1 MARAGSTT
9 DYPWGDEIDSS
20 KAKYNSE
27 DRSEYGTVRVGYYSA
42 NAFGMHDTVGN
53 VFEWIEDCW
62 HKTYKGAPID
72 GSAWLSENEGNCE
85 RRVKRGSA
93 WNSRAEV
100 LRSAFRWRIRAK
112 SRNYFSGFRIARTLS
127 Q

>member
-72 GSAWLSENEGNCE
+72 GSAWLSASGGDCKK
-85 RRVKRGSA
+85 RVLRGGS
-93 WNSRAEV
+93 WNSNPGS
-100 LRSAFRWRIRAK
+100 LRSANRHRLNASFRHY
-112 SRNYFSGFRIARTLS
+112 YFGFRIARTLS
-127 Q
+127 

>member
-1 MARAGSTT
+1 MQGARQSILG
-9 DYPWGDEIDSS
+9 GDDIDSS
-20 KAKYNSE
+20 KAKYDSGDGSE
-27 DRSEYGTVRVGYYSA
+27 KGTVPVGSYSA
-42 NAFGMHDTVGN
+42 NAFGVHNTAGN
-53 VFEWIEDCW
+53 VEEMIEDCW
-62 HKTYKGAPID
+62 HKTYKDAPTD